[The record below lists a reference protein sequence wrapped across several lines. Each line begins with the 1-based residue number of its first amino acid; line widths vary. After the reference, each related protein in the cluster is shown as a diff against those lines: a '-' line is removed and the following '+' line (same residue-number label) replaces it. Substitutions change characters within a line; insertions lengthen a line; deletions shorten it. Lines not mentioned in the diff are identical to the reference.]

1 MSSNTSWFKS
11 LSVGWQIAIVSALIL
26 AIIMLI
32 YGLYQLFASSKETT
46 KHHKKK
52 HKTKD
57 TKDKKQEKDDF
68 EDAIQPEDNNKDKP
82 SVKERKE
89 IHIFDRLDSDHDN
102 NNTPTADSDQKSSK
116 EMADIKN
123 LLEQQKQDLEQQKVL
138 QQQQLDEIQALKDQL
153 AKQEQKKQT
162 TEGTTQ
168 TDPNAT
174 EQERQHLDEERKK
187 LEEEQKKLQ
196 EEKKKMEEEAQTNK
210 DELKNKD
217 KEINDKDK
225 EINNLKQQLETL
237 KNDPNAN
244 NNAGDV
250 LTSLK
255 NRAEKLLKDIDDLS
269 KDPDRNCPCDYH
281 GEQLENLYNNVDA
294 LLNDIPDEMPN
305 QEEMANS
312 NFKPDRVNRKLDDY
326 EKEYKKLENAM
337 VAHKNQLY
345 NLKDKI
351 NNLKKQLRPMKEQ
364 DKYYCR
370 RFHTDDGPKKLYK
383 QAQKLE
389 NVAKRPN
396 VNADDLES
404 EVDELQEKVDD
415 MFGKLMGE
423 MSRFYQKPRKGIGRG
438 DPRRDLKNKNKRRR
452 DFKDDIG
459 SSEDELDSSYDTED
473 ENETEYDSGSDESSD
488 EEKSPKNKKKKKGYK
503 DKKKKNKKDNHKRDE
518 SSEGED
524 NESDNGEKTENG
536 KNSRHNKKNYKYP
549 HDKKGSRKNIDDDD
563 NEDVGSDWKGSD
575 GGDENDSS
583 DNDKK
588 KEKKKIKKKKL
599 HNLDHDKKYKDD
611 NSKDDGQSKN
621 GEEEEE
627 EYDTEEKENKEEN
640 SDELKKELNAKNKH
654 KNKVPAYKPNKY
666 DMMTP
671 RLRKLKKK
679 RRENEDEPSESSSEE
694 NNNVLPLIMPK
705 VKDSPFDLKQLI
717 EAFETAFKGN
727 KQPPQTQ
734 LDEFIE
740 KMKGQIRNEIKN
752 KPGLEKAIL
761 KAFKDQRFKGSTSP
775 YGEEVNIP
783 EEDDDLGGWLK
794 YLYYRFAA
802 GRNPDMSLSLK
813 PIELDD
819 NQPLT
824 DLNGLNYDCARG
836 LYGIIRYHN
845 SNHNCAK
852 NKNIYPQKILHG
864 FEMFKNSI
872 INSDKCHH
880 MIIGHPGQDSRPT
893 SIGDLMNS
901 NSIVVNN
908 VFNTISRILNNAI
921 KSVDNKNKKDRAEVE
936 NINISEIMDKAL
948 YDVITCCKDKLS
960 KKKQSCV
967 GKQNEFSQDDMF
979 KNTWILFVNQKD
991 DNRKTNSKHQVKRN
1005 RKINS
1010 QSVKD
1015 FGMPIYLN
1023 FAAQIKELLKA
1034 CKTHLDNKLQNLV
1047 TNLGYQYAQKI
1058 KDNIGEQM
1066 NDIDNLATKVK
1077 RNVHNAIFPP
1087 NLENNVES
1095 VYSNFQ
1101 KKNINNNIQQSY
1113 GAFYN
1118 YNSDI
1123 YK

>member
-312 NFKPDRVNRKLDDY
+312 NFKPDRVKRQLEGY
-326 EKEYKKLENAM
+326 EKEYKQLENAM
-337 VAHKNQLY
+337 GAHKNQLY

-518 SSEGED
+518 LSESEQS
-524 NESDNGEKTENG
+524 ESDSGEKMENENSGKRNKKKKKNPNG
-536 KNSRHNKKNYKYP
+536 KRGVKLYSDDNDDDIGSKGGDNDETEEIENSDDDKMTKKN
-549 HDKKGSRKNIDDDD
+549 
-563 NEDVGSDWKGSD
+563 
-575 GGDENDSS
+575 
-583 DNDKK
+583 
-588 KEKKKIKKKKL
+588 KKIKGKKRKGYD
-599 HNLDHDKKYKDD
+599 NEKEGGESSDEDK
-611 NSKDDGQSKN
+611 N
-621 GEEEEE
+621 EEEEE
-627 EYDTEEKENKEEN
+627 EEDDTEKKENEVKNKEEFDKN
-640 SDELKKELNAKNKH
+640 FKAKDKN
-654 KNKVPAYKPNKY
+654 KNKVPEYKTDK
-666 DMMTP
+666 DVMKTFK
-671 RLRKLKKK
+671 LRKLKNKK
-679 RRENEDEPSESSSEE
+679 KGNVSAYSDSSSEE
-694 NNNVLPLIMPK
+694 EKSIQIITLPK
-705 VKDSPFDLKQLI
+705 SKQEPFNLQQLI
-717 EAFETAFKGN
+717 DLFGDTFKGN
-727 KQPPQTQ
+727 KRPQQ
-734 LDEFIE
+734 KKLDEFIE
-740 KMKGQIRNEIKN
+740 KMKKQIHNNIDTN
-752 KPGLEKAIL
+752 PVLEQAIL
-761 KAFKDQRFKGSTSP
+761 KAFQAQQFKDPTKP
-775 YGEEVNIP
+775 YGEEVLPPKNKN
-783 EEDDDLGGWLK
+783 DLDGWLK
-794 YLYYRFAA
+794 YLYYSLAA
-802 GRNPDMSLSLK
+802 GRNPDMSLSLDSID
-813 PIELDD
+813 IE
-819 NQPLT
+819 NEPPLT
-824 DLNGLNYDCARG
+824 DLKGLNYNCARG

-845 SNHNCAK
+845 SNHKCAQ
-852 NKNIYPQKILHG
+852 NKNSYPQKILHG
-864 FEMFKNSI
+864 FEMFKHENRI

-893 SIGDLMNS
+893 GIGDLMNS

-908 VFNTISRILNNAI
+908 VFNTISGILNNAI
-921 KSVDNKNKKDRAEVE
+921 KSVDNKNKKELAKVE